1 MDFCADHVF
10 GVTRLSETRFS
21 PCCCVSII
29 PEPSHCSGSLFWQ
42 RSGNGGRWTRVSSR
56 ESSDA
61 RARSDGRLDGLSV
74 VSSRLGLARLDRSS
88 IDEVQNRWHRHRLSL
103 AVNIFRVFPIGW
115 FPPNGTSDPDSS
127 SLVTSFF
134 QTRVFASL
142 QSPPLR
148 RSKSPA
154 SVTHDHAGAVGLN
167 S

>member
-1 MDFCADHVF
+1 MLLCINYPGTIPLFCQLVLA
-10 GVTRLSETRFS
+10 T
-21 PCCCVSII
+21 C
-29 PEPSHCSGSLFWQ
+29 
-42 RSGNGGRWTRVSSR
+42 SGNGGRWTRVSSR

>member
-1 MDFCADHVF
+1 MNCLANHVF

-21 PCCCVSII
+21 PFRFAFII
-29 PEPSHCSGSLFWQ
+29 PEASPC
-42 RSGNGGRWTRVSSR
+42 SGNGGRWARVSSR

-61 RARSDGRLDGLSV
+61 RARSDGRPDGLSV
-74 VSSRLGLARLDRSS
+74 VSSRLGLASLDRSS

-115 FPPNGTSDPDSS
+115 FPPNGTSDHDSS

-154 SVTHDHAGAVGLN
+154 SVTHDRAGAVGSN